1 MIPSIK
7 NERSTSVK
15 KKYLAIGLL
24 TTSLLLTNNVMAKT
38 DIQGGVYTAQTAS
51 SKEETTKQANFTFD
65 KELHTITKYLGRDKN
80 VVIPKEI
87 DGVAV
92 EHIGSQAFDG
102 NSFLESVTIPE
113 GIKTIGD
120 RAFAD
125 TSLKELSLPSSLS
138 KIEKSAFTENSKLT
152 KVIISDNVREIPVNA
167 FEHCSGLKE
176 LKLPEK
182 LEKIDKGA
190 FKNCKALEKI
200 SIPGQVREINESAFT
215 DCKNLTSI
223 VVEKEENSIPGFP
236 WGAQDT
242 VKIQWKQKENTGE
255 VTSQDFQVDEAT
267 GTLTKYTG
275 KAESVTVP
283 SEINGVKIVKIGE
296 GAFEELFYLKHVVLP
311 DGITELADSAF
322 DNDQFLESVRLPD
335 TITKIG
341 NHVFDDCSRL
351 KDINIPKNLKEIGD
365 YAFAECA
372 FESIVIPDTVTK
384 IGASA
389 FADAVNLKKVVL
401 PKNIEVLE
409 ERVLNAS
416 HIEEIVIPDKVT
428 HIKARAFANAT
439 KLKKIT
445 LPKNLKYVGDTAFGF
460 TKIEEIILPNGVKE
474 LDGHAFGYM
483 AKLKKVCIP
492 ASIEKISPGA
502 FELSTDLKEIHIARE
517 KDAIKGAPWG
527 ENEAKVFWEGVEK
540 PATPETPKKPETP
553 KEPEGSRPSS
563 STNRKKNYNTFYR
576 SSSKKENDKTSKYS
590 RDVRFII
597 GKNTFT
603 VIKNGK
609 EETIFMDVSPFV
621 ENNRTMLPLRFIA
634 ESLGMEVKWDQEKQT
649 AHFSKDGRTAS
660 IYIYDNKIALSNG
673 ETVPMDANPT
683 IKKNRIFVSLT
694 NISKV
699 FNISNGNTKDG
710 TDQDIEWNPEDNSIS
725 IKLK

>member
-1 MIPSIK
+1 M
-7 NERSTSVK
+7 K

-38 DIQGGVYTAQTAS
+38 DIQGGGVYTSQPAS
-51 SKEETTKQANFTFD
+51 SKEETIKQTDFTFN
-65 KELHTITKYLGRDKN
+65 KELHKITSYSGRDKN

-92 EHIGSQAFDG
+92 EHIGSYAFDEK
-102 NSFLESVTIPE
+102 SFLENVTIPE
-113 GIKTIGD
+113 GIKTIGE

-125 TSLKELSLPSSLS
+125 TSLKEISLPSSLS
-138 KIEKSAFTENSKLT
+138 KIEKSAFTENSKLV
-152 KVIISDNVREIPVNA
+152 KVIISDNVREIPENTFA
-167 FEHCSGLKE
+167 YCDGLKE
-176 LKLPEK
+176 LKLPGK

-190 FKNCKALEKI
+190 FKSCKALEKI
-200 SIPGQVREINESAFT
+200 SIPGQVREIDKSAFK
-215 DCKNLTSI
+215 DCKKLTSI

-283 SEINGVKIVKIGE
+283 SEINGVKIVKIGK

-311 DGITELADSAF
+311 DGITELGDSAF
-322 DNDQFLESVRLPD
+322 DNDQFLESIKLPD

-341 NHVFDDCSRL
+341 NNVFDDCSRL
-351 KDINIPKNLKEIGD
+351 KDINMPKNLKEIGD
-365 YAFAECA
+365 DAFAECA
-372 FESIVIPDTVTK
+372 FESVVIPDTVTK
-384 IGASA
+384 IGKSA

-409 ERVLNAS
+409 ERVLNSS

-428 HIKARAFANAT
+428 HIKARAFANARN
-439 KLKKIT
+439 LKKIT
-445 LPKNLKYVGDTAFGF
+445 WPKNLKYVGNVAFGN
-460 TKIEEIILPNGVKE
+460 TKIEEIVLPNGIKE
-474 LDGHAFGYM
+474 LDGYAFGYM
-483 AKLKKVCIP
+483 AKLKKVFIP

-502 FELSTDLKEIHIARE
+502 FELSTGLKEIHIART

-540 PATPETPKKPETP
+540 PETPDTPKKPETP

>member
-1 MIPSIK
+1 M
-7 NERSTSVK
+7 K

-38 DIQGGVYTAQTAS
+38 DIQGGAYTSQTAL
-51 SKEETTKQANFTFD
+51 SKEETTKQTNFTFD
-65 KELHTITKYLGRDKN
+65 KELHKITKYSGRDKN

-92 EHIGSQAFDG
+92 EHIGDGAFDG
-102 NSFLESVTIPE
+102 NSFSISVTIPE
-113 GIKTIGD
+113 GIKTIGE

-125 TSLKELSLPSSLS
+125 TILKEISLPSSLS
-138 KIEKSAFTENSKLT
+138 KIEKDAFKENSKLT
-152 KVIISDNVREIPVNA
+152 KVIISDNVREIPENA
-167 FEHCSGLKE
+167 FADCYVLKE

-182 LEKIDKGA
+182 LEKINKGA

-200 SIPGQVREINESAFT
+200 SIPGQVREINESAFKG
-215 DCKNLTSI
+215 CKKLTSI
-223 VVEKEENSIPGFP
+223 VVEKEENSIPGSP

-242 VKIQWKQKENTGE
+242 VKIQWKQKENTGG
-255 VTSQDFQVDEAT
+255 VTSKDFQVDEAT

-322 DNDQFLESVRLPD
+322 DNDQFLESIKLPD

-341 NHVFDDCSRL
+341 NNVFDDCSRL
-351 KDINIPKNLKEIGD
+351 KDINMPKNLKEIGD

-372 FESIVIPDTVTK
+372 FESVVIPDTVTK

-401 PKNIEVLE
+401 SKNIEVLE

-428 HIKARAFANAT
+428 HIKARAFANAK

-445 LPKNLKYVGDTAFGF
+445 WPKNLKYVGNTAFGF

-483 AKLKKVCIP
+483 AELKKVFIP

-502 FELSTDLKEIHIARE
+502 FELSTGLKEIHIART

-540 PATPETPKKPETP
+540 PETPDTPKKPETP
-553 KEPEGSRPSS
+553 KEPEGSKPSS
-563 STNRKKNYNTFYR
+563 STNKNKNYNTFYR

-649 AHFSKDGRTAS
+649 AHFSKDGRSAS